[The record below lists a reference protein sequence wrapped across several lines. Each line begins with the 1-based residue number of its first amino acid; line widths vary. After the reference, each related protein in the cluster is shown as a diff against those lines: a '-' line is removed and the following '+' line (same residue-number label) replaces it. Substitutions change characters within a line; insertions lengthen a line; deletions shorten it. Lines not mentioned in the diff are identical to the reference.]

1 MSKNGRKRVK
11 TKEKVRKRMKTEE
24 SVKTNENETAPQVKP
39 PKEGQPSN
47 AQAVHAV
54 ETWKNLDFLCHN
66 YVLNGLVDDLCN
78 VYCKTMTAKELW
90 ESLERKYK
98 TEDAGTKK
106 CAGSVWGCDRLVSRA
121 KVIENQV
128 MAISVISVYLDSS
141 EGSVRTHIGRVILF
155 GTIPTTILDTT
166 LVITLPTAH
175 TDTTV
180 TPIEIPIV
188 LPTVP
193 PLLDHTLASL
203 NYSPASP
210 DYSPASP
217 DYSPAS
223 DIEHSLL
230 DHSSLDLPSTSA
242 GPSHKL
248 CRSPM
253 TPEPVLSPVS
263 EALSLVRAD
272 LIPLPKRFKDSG
284 YLADVEVDPKETSL
298 RDDVMVRGIN
308 ARVVVES
315 IDREESE
322 MGTRG
327 PVKGRVKRVTLPMM
341 LEDTPEPAQEERAIE
356 SKEIEAR
363 EAARKLETLNE
374 NGDEQEVKNEGNEKS
389 GNGNRDNEGNENGG
403 NGGNG
408 NRGNGE
414 NGNHGMNYEGFM
426 PM

>member
-1 MSKNGRKRVK
+1 
-11 TKEKVRKRMKTEE
+11 
-24 SVKTNENETAPQVKP
+24 
-39 PKEGQPSN
+39 
-47 AQAVHAV
+47 
-54 ETWKNLDFLCHN
+54 
-66 YVLNGLVDDLCN
+66 
-78 VYCKTMTAKELW
+78 
-90 ESLERKYK
+90 
-98 TEDAGTKK
+98 
-106 CAGSVWGCDRLVSRA
+106 
-121 KVIENQV
+121 

-223 DIEHSLL
+223 DIDDTPDTPPSPTH

-356 SKEIEAR
+356 CMY
-363 EAARKLETLNE
+363 ETLGSLVQRFHDHTE
-374 NGDEQEVKNEGNEKS
+374 ATIVHRIQVIEGVQMKQGQRIVGVESAVTALTKRIVELE
-389 GNGNRDNEGNENGG
+389 RDNKRL
-403 NGGNG
+403 
-408 NRGNGE
+408 RGTE
-414 NGNHGMNYEGFM
+414 SVESQKVDRLQRRMSRM
-426 PM
+426 